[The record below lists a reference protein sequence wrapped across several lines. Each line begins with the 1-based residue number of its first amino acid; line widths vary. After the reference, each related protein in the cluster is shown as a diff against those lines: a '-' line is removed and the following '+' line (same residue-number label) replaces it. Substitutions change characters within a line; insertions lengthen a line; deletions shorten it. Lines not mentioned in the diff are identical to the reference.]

1 MTKKYMEFTYPE
13 LAFIAALITASNGSG
28 ALPKETG
35 ILIDRVMKKLEN
47 NLAIQKP
54 DNDLQQAYIEYLE
67 RWIEQ
72 SRYGFTDT
80 PDSFQKYT
88 SELCVGVQE

>member
-1 MTKKYMEFTYPE
+1 MNMLEYEEFTYPE
-13 LAFIAALITASNGSG
+13 LAFLVGLVTEKKADEPNSQQTCIM
-28 ALPKETG
+28 
-35 ILIDRVMKKLEN
+35 IDRVMKKLEN

-54 DNDLQQAYIEYLE
+54 DNDLQQAYIEYLK

-88 SELCVGVQE
+88 SELCVVV